1 MRQILIGAD
10 GGGTKTTLLAVD
22 AATGRTVATATGG
35 SIHALSLG
43 TAVAL
48 QNLKDTL
55 AALALPPEDHI
66 LALSIGDPA
75 IDDGDPHAGD
85 PFCEAVRASGMLPA
99 DTVILSKSDVFM
111 ALYGFTLGA
120 PGALLIAGTGSMG
133 IAMDENKKVSTIGG
147 WCEPTT
153 DPGSGHFIGVEGIK
167 AALSAFD
174 GIAPATLLTDKLLAF
189 FGCSE
194 PRDLI
199 GHLNSPDTTR
209 TRLASFSRE
218 VAEAASAGDPV
229 AGEILQRAG
238 DVLARYG
245 VALLDRIAPARNLG
259 IYGSV
264 LIRNAQ
270 VRHIF
275 EENVHIVH
283 PDAVIALPKYPPEY
297 GAVRYAAD
305 TLQIHTNNWEE

>member
-22 AATGRTVATATGG
+22 ATTGRTVATATGG

-48 QNLKDTL
+48 QNLRDTL
-55 AALALPPEDHI
+55 AALTLSVEDHI

-85 PFCEAVRASGMLPA
+85 AFCQAIRASDMLPA
-99 DTVILSKSDVFM
+99 DTVLLSKSDAFM
-111 ALYGFTLGA
+111 ALYGFTLGGS
-120 PGALLIAGTGSMG
+120 GALLIAGTGSMG
-133 IAMDENKKVSTIGG
+133 IAMDESGNVSTIGG

-189 FGCSE
+189 FACST

-199 GHLNSPDTTR
+199 GHLNSPDVTR

-218 VAEAASAGDPV
+218 VAEAASAGDAV
-229 AGEILQRAG
+229 SCEILQRAG
-238 DVLARYG
+238 QVLARYG
-245 VALLDRIAPARNLG
+245 IALLDRIAPAKNLG
-259 IYGSV
+259 VYGSV
-264 LIRNAQ
+264 LIKNAQ

-275 EENVHIVH
+275 EENVRITH
-283 PDAVIALPKYPPEY
+283 PDAVVSVPKFPPEY

-305 TLQIHTNNWEE
+305 MLKTNTIWEE